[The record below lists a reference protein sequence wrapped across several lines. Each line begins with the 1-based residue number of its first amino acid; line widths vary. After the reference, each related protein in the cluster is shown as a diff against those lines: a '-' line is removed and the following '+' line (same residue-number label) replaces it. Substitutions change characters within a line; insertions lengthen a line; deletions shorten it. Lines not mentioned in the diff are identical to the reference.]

1 MTSPPRYA
9 EPIVNRLAIS
19 AKPLKDPLGLNPAL
33 WKGYITM
40 TSLTKFATSGYHV
53 FGPHESLLSVLP
65 DTLHVQ
71 GRIENNIVW
80 AYVDRLKNSPAKVG
94 NQNKTFR
101 FLIYF
106 NI

>member
-1 MTSPPRYA
+1 MYRSRYTSD
-9 EPIVNRLAIS
+9 PIPNRFAIS

-53 FGPHESLLSVLP
+53 YGPQDSLLSTLP

-71 GRIENNIVW
+71 GRIANNIVW
-80 AYVDRLKNSPAKVG
+80 AYVDRLRNSPVKVYHV
-94 NQNKTFR
+94 QIIIR
-101 FLIYF
+101 
-106 NI
+106 NIRH